1 MAADY
6 AHIIEGCRRHD
17 RRAQRALYDA
27 LAPMAMGVCMRY
39 MRDRDEAQ
47 DVVQEGFV
55 RVYENLGKV
64 RDPQQMEAWAYKVMV
79 NECLKHYRRYER
91 PVYVDDVMV
100 EGVEQ
105 PLDPF
110 GLESVVAALQQ
121 LPPAQRMAFNLV
133 EVDGYTFEDAAK
145 EMKSSEVNVRALLCR
160 AKGRLRELLT
170 RK

>member
-1 MAADY
+1 
-6 AHIIEGCRRHD
+6 
-17 RRAQRALYDA
+17 
-27 LAPMAMGVCMRY
+27 
-39 MRDRDEAQ
+39 
-47 DVVQEGFV
+47 
-55 RVYENLGKV
+55 
-64 RDPQQMEAWAYKVMV
+64 
-79 NECLKHYRRYER
+79 
-91 PVYVDDVMV
+91 MV

-145 EMKSSEVNVRALLCR
+145 KMKSSEVNVRALLCR